1 MGMLLQ
7 GPTLFIDGGTKSPP
21 IQILNKESTHI
32 PEFTVCHTT
41 RYDPPLPHDLIHHDA
56 RISIINLPA
65 VLTHFNFQKGSKSRK
80 ALNYSPLK
88 YKGRH
93 NFSSQRRDQS
103 TPLLS
108 RTQRKKKRRGIYSGQ
123 ILIYTRIA
131 TRSHL
136 IRTARNR

>member
-1 MGMLLQ
+1 MLLH
-7 GPTLFIDGGTKSPP
+7 GSTLFIDGGTKSPHM
-21 IQILNKESTHI
+21 QILNHPKSQFVSQNLRHVLQPDMNKILFVMTPGSRSLICHLSSPTSTFKKVQGTKRH
-32 PEFTVCHTT
+32 
-41 RYDPPLPHDLIHHDA
+41 
-56 RISIINLPA
+56 
-65 VLTHFNFQKGSKSRK
+65 
-80 ALNYSPLK
+80 LNCSPSK

-93 NFSSQRRDQS
+93 DFSSQRTDQS